1 MPKHKTYIFSQKGI
15 SLFFWLLF
23 PVFCF
28 SQELSL
34 TGRLVDENNQPM
46 ESCEIIILKAGFIR
60 GSGITDDN
68 GQFEVKLAPDVYSFR
83 AYFLG
88 NVVYATELELEGN
101 KNLGTLKS
109 FELIQELEGV
119 EITGKKKIIETM
131 VDRTVFNVENSVR
144 SVGTDAFELI
154 KGTPGVQIQ
163 NNIIGLIGKSSVGVM
178 IDDRIINLA
187 GEDLNNYLRSI
198 NSENVKNIEVIT
210 TPPAKYAADGN
221 SGLINIRLKKTKED
235 SWAVNVRNM
244 HFINSYYTF
253 IASIG
258 FNYKK
263 DRFAMT
269 ADFGKQEGAYRV
281 TEKRAS
287 DFDGELW
294 DGVLNRKDFADAYK
308 AGLGFEYELSEKANV
323 GIKYVGI
330 FDKPDIR
337 DNNITNVT
345 DLNSSSLLGTFRTNG
360 FEASKNNNQTINAF
374 YTQQLDTLG
383 KAMNIDVDYLE
394 YYYSRNRNFET
405 LFNENQSSA
414 SELFLKANNTS
425 EVQLRNYSAR
435 VDFDLPTSWATFNF
449 GGRVNWIDNTS
460 DVAFFFIENGNAVL
474 DPLQT
479 NLFEYKESTQA
490 LYASFQKKLSDK
502 WQTQIG
508 LRYETT
514 QTDGVT
520 TSVDPSLNQQN
531 KFNYDQL
538 FPTAYLMYQPS
549 ENHSFSANYS
559 KRINRPIFWN
569 LNPFRWYMSPFLILE
584 GNPFLQ
590 PSFTDNFELNY
601 NYGENWSFKAYTSI
615 TKNYQ
620 AQLPV
625 FSLDGDQPVTELF
638 WENFYDINQ
647 YGLTITHYF
656 NKFDWWES
664 INTLNA
670 FYNDANFNRDINA
683 DPVNGSQFSFNSSH
697 SFVLT
702 KKRNLFAEAD
712 FTYYSNGFRS
722 FYTATTGN
730 QLDLGIRYS
739 LRDKGW
745 NFAIYG
751 DDLFRSSLR
760 FYEGQ
765 VANIPQR
772 WGVYMDERMVRF
784 VITYKF
790 GNRKLSS
797 TLRESGNEEEKGRL
811 K

>member
-1 MPKHKTYIFSQKGI
+1 
-15 SLFFWLLF
+15 
-23 PVFCF
+23 
-28 SQELSL
+28 
-34 TGRLVDENNQPM
+34 
-46 ESCEIIILKAGFIR
+46 
-60 GSGITDDN
+60 
-68 GQFEVKLAPDVYSFR
+68 
-83 AYFLG
+83 
-88 NVVYATELELEGN
+88 
-101 KNLGTLKS
+101 
-109 FELIQELEGV
+109 
-119 EITGKKKIIETM
+119 
-131 VDRTVFNVENSVR
+131 
-144 SVGTDAFELI
+144 
-154 KGTPGVQIQ
+154 
-163 NNIIGLIGKSSVGVM
+163 
-178 IDDRIINLA
+178 
-187 GEDLNNYLRSI
+187 
-198 NSENVKNIEVIT
+198 
-210 TPPAKYAADGN
+210 
-221 SGLINIRLKKTKED
+221 
-235 SWAVNVRNM
+235 
-244 HFINSYYTF
+244 
-253 IASIG
+253 
-258 FNYKK
+258 
-263 DRFAMT
+263 
-269 ADFGKQEGAYRV
+269 
-281 TEKRAS
+281 
-287 DFDGELW
+287 
-294 DGVLNRKDFADAYK
+294 
-308 AGLGFEYELSEKANV
+308 
-323 GIKYVGI
+323 
-330 FDKPDIR
+330 
-337 DNNITNVT
+337 
-345 DLNSSSLLGTFRTNG
+345 
-360 FEASKNNNQTINAF
+360 
-374 YTQQLDTLG
+374 
-383 KAMNIDVDYLE
+383 AMNIDVDYLE

-405 LFNENQSSA
+405 LFNENQSSE

-435 VDFDLPTSWATFNF
+435 LDFDLPTSWATFNF

-670 FYNDANFNRDINA
+670 FYNDANFNRDINT

-712 FTYYSNGFRS
+712 FTYYSNGYRS
-722 FYTATTGN
+722 FYTVTTGN